1 MNIMKTVC
9 LFIKLSICYWCIQQ
23 MSTNIWIEKPE
34 SLIVFKRDNFDIDK
48 NNNKKFYLGFPEE
61 IGFKHMCF
69 VNVEMITKSFS
80 EKGKYEIINL
90 GQLLS
95 REIDFIKRKIWN
107 KPYDPKISFSETMLS
122 ITYIKTSKHKLN
134 AHITR
139 QRMSAK

>member
-1 MNIMKTVC
+1 
-9 LFIKLSICYWCIQQ
+9 

-48 NNNKKFYLGFPEE
+48 NNNKKFYLGFPEENEE

-107 KPYDPKISFSETMLS
+107 KLYDPKISFLETMLS
-122 ITYIKTSKHKLN
+122 ITYIKTSKH
-134 AHITR
+134 
-139 QRMSAK
+139 